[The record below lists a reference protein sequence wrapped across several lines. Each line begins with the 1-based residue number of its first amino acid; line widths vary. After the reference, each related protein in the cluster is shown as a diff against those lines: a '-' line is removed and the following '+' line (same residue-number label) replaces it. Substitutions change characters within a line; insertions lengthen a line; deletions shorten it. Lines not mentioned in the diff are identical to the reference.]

1 MREHTNIGPRI
12 VAAIGEAG
20 ARELLDVLT
29 RPDDERAAMIGR
41 LHQRDNARWLAE
53 LLIEIES
60 DPDDITRLQ
69 LIDALRAAPT

>member
-1 MREHTNIGPRI
+1 MREHANIGPRI